1 VRTGGLN
8 AWGLAGVAA
17 GALGVYFAFDGGWP
31 AALACFAGSALL
43 LWLGGVWVL
52 PWSRAAYLRRVQSA
66 WTDWE
71 AAAQAAYGVFSRR
84 RSRLAAR
91 LEQLSPPPELAGE
104 HARLM
109 ALFTESERL
118 TGDESVPYPE
128 RARLVV
134 TALHSVDEAAKR
146 LAGTAA
152 TDAQRRY
159 VAALEELRNE
169 RDAEYAAAT
178 RKAEQAGEEV
188 VNGLTRVRAPSAAA
202 AVHGTMVEAFRGYL
216 AAARAFHAAAGSH
229 EPDRAATAA
238 HEAEAAAQRLHGA
251 CAAVS
256 LRVAS

>member
-1 VRTGGLN
+1 MRTGGLN

-17 GALGVYFAFDGGWP
+17 GALGVYFAFDGGWL

-71 AAAQAAYGVFSRR
+71 AAARAGYGVFSRR

-91 LEQLSPPPELAGE
+91 LEQLSPPPELACE

-109 ALFTESERL
+109 ALLTESERL

-134 TALHSVDEAAKR
+134 TALYSVDQAATH
-146 LAGTAA
+146 LGDTAA
-152 TDAQRRY
+152 TDAQRHY
-159 VAALEELRNE
+159 AAALEELRNE
-169 RDAEYAAAT
+169 RQVEYAAAT
-178 RKAEQAGEEV
+178 RKAEQAGEELV
-188 VNGLTRVRAPSAAA
+188 GGLARMRAPAASAAEHA
-202 AVHGTMVEAFRGYL
+202 ELVEALRGYL
-216 AAARAFHAAAGSH
+216 TAAREFHAAAGTPD
-229 EPDRAATAA
+229 PDRAGMAA
-238 HEAEAAAQRLHGA
+238 HQVDSAEQRLA
-251 CAAVS
+251 SARAAV
-256 LRVAS
+256 